1 MNHRRS
7 VENCNRSQNRGLV
20 NAPDAA
26 RQKPEFRSG
35 GIRHRGGV
43 TIVQA
48 LVRNLG
54 ICALM
59 LRERLKRRPRK
70 SLSTDAKYRDGVM
83 HSSDE
88 GAVMALEL
96 RHGLIRLAEGDNCD
110 TG

>member
-7 VENCNRSQNRGLV
+7 VDNCNRCQNRGLV
-20 NAPDAA
+20 NAPGQV

-54 ICALM
+54 ICASM

-70 SLSTDAKYRDGVM
+70 SLSTDAKYRGGVM
-83 HSSDE
+83 RSSEE
-88 GAVMALEL
+88 GAVMALER

>member
-7 VENCNRSQNRGLV
+7 VDNCNRCQNWGLD
-20 NAPDAA
+20 NALGQA
-26 RQKPEFRSG
+26 RQKSEFRSD

-54 ICALM
+54 ICSSM
-59 LRERLKRRPRK
+59 LRERLKRRSRK

-83 HSSDE
+83 HSSVE
-88 GAVMALEL
+88 GAVMVLER
-96 RHGLIRLAEGDNCD
+96 RHGLIRLAEGDNCA